1 MIPDAKIEEIRERV
15 DFVAIVQRHGVQLK
29 KAGRNFKGCCPFHNE
44 KTPSFNVWPDDKRF
58 YCFGCQA
65 GGDVF
70 TFVQRLLGK
79 TFSDTV
85 TDLAREVGVDIEAA
99 IDPAMKEK
107 AQIKEATDFAAEHFK
122 SRLWDPL
129 IGRAA
134 RDYLHSRGVTEDV
147 ARAFG
152 LGWAPNLWTD
162 LSDRLRERGLL
173 GFGQLAGLVQE
184 RQSGDGFY
192 DMFRGRLIIPI
203 RSGEGRTIAF
213 GGRLLEGDNGPKY
226 LNSRESRL
234 YNKSET
240 LYALDQARDEIRKK
254 KSAVLT
260 EGYFDAIGMHQAG
273 VKNAVALCST
283 ALTSGHM
290 EVLRRAEAKE
300 LVLLL
305 DGDNAGRAAVERLAG
320 AILAAGATARV
331 ATLPDGEDPDTFARK
346 VGPEGVAKLVSEAA
360 PLTSWL
366 FKTVLPEG
374 KAADFE
380 PKMQGVQRI
389 KPIAAQLPVGLAR
402 SAFISG
408 MAQHFGLP
416 AAELELELRG
426 KAAPQPVVKAVPK
439 PVQAPEPEATPLELS
454 FAAAIVKNP
463 KLLQKDT
470 SRRVEALRHI
480 GLRSLIGAV
489 QTGQFY
495 EPSEKLK
502 AALSKVSLPDDD
514 ELLERGF
521 LLACLELEIL
531 TIQDQERRLTRDS
544 AHLDN
549 PNDLSE
555 DAMEQLAEKSR
566 LRQRLLTLQAQRQAL
581 KKSS

>member
-15 DFVAIVQRHGVQLK
+15 DMVALVQRHGVELK

-44 KTPSFNVWPDDKRF
+44 KTPSFNIWPDEKRF
-58 YCFGCQA
+58 YCFGCHA
-65 GGDVF
+65 GGDAF

-85 TDLAREVGVDIEAA
+85 HDLAREVGVDIEAA

-129 IGRAA
+129 VGRAA
-134 RDYLHSRGVTEDV
+134 RDYLHSRGVTDDV
-147 ARAFG
+147 ARTFG

-162 LSDRLRERGLL
+162 LADPMRERGLL
-173 GFGQLAGLVQE
+173 GFAEKGGLVQP
-184 RQSGDGFY
+184 RNSGDGFY

-203 RSGEGRTIAF
+203 RSAEGRTIAF

-226 LNSRESRL
+226 LNSRESKL

-240 LYALDQARDEIRKK
+240 LYAMDQAREEIRRK
-254 KSAVLT
+254 KSAVLC
-260 EGYFDAIGMHQAG
+260 EGYFDAIGLHQAG

-283 ALTSGHM
+283 ALTLGHM
-290 EVLRRAEAKE
+290 EVLRRADAKE

-346 VGPEGVAKLVSEAA
+346 VGPEGVAKLVGEAV
-360 PLTSWL
+360 PLTQWL
-366 FKTVLPEG
+366 FRSVLPEG
-374 KAADFE
+374 KAAAFE
-380 PKMQGVQRI
+380 PKMQGVNRI
-389 KPIAAQLPVGLAR
+389 KPIVAQLPIGLAR

-426 KAAPQPVVKAVPK
+426 KSAPAPVVRAAPK
-439 PVQAPEPEATPLELS
+439 PVALEKPSEPLEAL
-454 FAAAIVKNP
+454 FVAAVRRNP
-463 KLLQKDT
+463 RLLQKDE
-470 SRRVEALRHI
+470 SRRADTISHP
-480 GLRSLIGAV
+480 GLRAV
-489 QTGQFY
+489 LADLATGKDP
-495 EPSEKLK
+495 EPSDRLK
-502 AALSKVSLPDDD
+502 AALDESDRRLPNDD
-514 ELLERGF
+514 ESLERTF
-521 LLACLELEIL
+521 LKACLSLELRSIDE
-531 TIQDQERRLTRDS
+531 ESSRLARDL
-544 AHLDN
+544 A
-549 PNDLSE
+549 PNADDLSDE
-555 DAMEQLAEKSR
+555 AREQLVRKGQLSKR
-566 LRQRLLTLQAQRQAL
+566 RQELQQAL
-581 KKSS
+581 KKIG